1 MTSYVSFS
9 KRYYVHYFTLSI
21 HFFSQLDELIYSRHT
36 FIHIREERRKRCLG
50 SQLYTF
56 IYRPVKEYIHIKSER
71 ESEREG
77 TDNPTALLEQSTKVI
92 LKRHLRILSC
102 SQYKW
107 LIMLY
112 HYHPLHQH
120 SLKQNLIIADY
131 GYVSIDYQKNV
142 DYLLVY

>member
-1 MTSYVSFS
+1 MASYVSFS

-21 HFFSQLDELIYSRHT
+21 HFSSQLDELIYSQHT
-36 FIHIREERRKRCLG
+36 FIHIREERIKRCLG

-71 ESEREG
+71 KSEREG

-102 SQYKW
+102 SQYK
-107 LIMLY
+107 
-112 HYHPLHQH
+112 
-120 SLKQNLIIADY
+120 
-131 GYVSIDYQKNV
+131 
-142 DYLLVY
+142 